1 MYKIGQSFLTL
12 SDVAY
17 VLAQTER
24 NKVCLIC
31 LRTGNRWRDPVRV
44 SNSVSITAEEFA
56 EIAGSGDF
64 YLSAHYLCF
73 GRPLGYVTDYELNS
87 LANGTS

>member
-1 MYKIGQSFLTL
+1 MYKIGQLFLTT

-17 VLAQTER
+17 VLAQAER
-24 NKVCLIC
+24 NKVCLIG

-44 SNSVSITAEEFA
+44 STPLRITVEEFA

-64 YLSAHYLCF
+64 YLSVHHLCLS
-73 GRPLGYVTDYELNS
+73 RPLV
-87 LANGTS
+87 

>member
-1 MYKIGQSFLTL
+1 MYKIGQLFLTL

-24 NKVCLIC
+24 VKVCLIG
-31 LRTGNRWRDPVRV
+31 LSTGNRWRDPVSV
-44 SNSVSITAEEFA
+44 SNPFCITEEEFA

-64 YLSAHYLCF
+64 YLSVHYLCLSK
-73 GRPLGYVTDYELNS
+73 PLV
-87 LANGTS
+87 

>member
-1 MYKIGQSFLTL
+1 MYKIGQLFLTL

-31 LRTGNRWRDPVRV
+31 LRTGNRWRDPVSV
-44 SNSVSITAEEFA
+44 SNSTSITVEEFA

-64 YLSAHYLCF
+64 YLSVLPLCL
-73 GRPLGYVTDYELNS
+73 GRPLV
-87 LANGTS
+87 